1 MIDSL
6 WVAIATYS
14 RLPVPR
20 AEWTQKSLKYSLC
33 FFPLV
38 GAAVGAL
45 ELIWLFIAARLQLG
59 ALLTGAAGCAI
70 PILVTGGIHMDGFM
84 DALDALSSRKP
95 KEEMLKI
102 LKDSHVGAFAAMG
115 CALYLIV
122 DAGALSDLPVREALA
137 LAASFVVSR
146 ALSAFFVAV
155 LPAARPDGM
164 ARAVK
169 DAAQE
174 QGKDAVKRASVA
186 WAVGFGFL
194 MLWAAPL
201 SATFAFLWAA
211 AAVLLYMRVV
221 ERFGGVTGDL
231 AGWFLQVLELGFALA
246 LALGGK
252 IG

>member
-6 WVAIATYS
+6 LVALATYS
-14 RLPVPR
+14 RLPVPK
-20 AEWTQKSLKYSLC
+20 AAWTGESLKYSLC

-38 GAAVGAL
+38 GVVLGAL
-45 ELIWLFIAARLQLG
+45 ELAWLYAAARLRLG
-59 ALLTGAAGCAI
+59 AMLTGAVGCAI

-84 DALDALSSRKP
+84 DSVDALASRKP
-95 KEEMLKI
+95 WEEMLRI

-115 CALYLIV
+115 CALYLIA
-122 DAGALSDLPVREALA
+122 DAAALSELPMRESMA

-146 ALSAFFVAV
+146 AMSAFFVAA

-169 DAAQE
+169 DAQQE
-174 QGKDAVKRASVA
+174 AGKGAVKRASAA
-186 WAVGFGFL
+186 WVVGFGAL
-194 MLWAAPL
+194 MVWLAPASSILAL
-201 SATFAFLWAA
+201 SWAA

-221 ERFGGVTGDL
+221 RRFGGVTGDL
-231 AGWFLQVLELGFALA
+231 AGWFLQVTELGFAIA